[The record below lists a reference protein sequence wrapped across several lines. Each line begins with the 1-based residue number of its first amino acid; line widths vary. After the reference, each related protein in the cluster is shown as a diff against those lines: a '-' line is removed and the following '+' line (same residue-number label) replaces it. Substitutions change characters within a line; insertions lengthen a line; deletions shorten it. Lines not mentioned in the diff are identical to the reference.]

1 MSSREQ
7 WMQEALSRLLDVDP
21 SKIAPTQSFAEI
33 GVDSLIG
40 LRFAR
45 QLQDE
50 FGLELEL
57 EWLYDNPSVRELS
70 AFIDERFGAADVT
83 SAKSA

>member
-21 SKIAPTQSFAEI
+21 SQIVPTQSFAEI

-45 QLQDE
+45 EIQDE
-50 FGLELEL
+50 FGFELEL
-57 EWLYDNPSVRELS
+57 EWLYDNPSIRELS
-70 AFIDERFGAADVT
+70 GFIDERFGVADVN
-83 SAKSA
+83 SAKFA